1 MALHDAG
8 ADPVLHG
15 HVGGEVRGGEAQGQL
30 AEGDLQGLGR
40 LGAQGQGLG
49 AGPVGAGLQG
59 RKDGLDRALA
69 EGGVELGAVR
79 AQGRGARIHMK
90 LRQQGLDIDGIFRQR
105 HLQLGEPFGGHMVRR
120 QARVETVGG
129 LDPGPGQ
136 GEPETDPTGQT
147 GQEPPPSD
155 VREEADAGLGH
166 GEGRALGGEA
176 VAGRGREAD
185 AAAHGDPVHHRDD
198 RLRIGK
204 EQMIQSVLGE
214 KEGARQA
221 AVVGAAVGQHA
232 DIAPGAEAALAG
244 MVDQHRLDG
253 RIAAPV

>member
-1 MALHDAG
+1 M
-8 ADPVLHG
+8 
-15 HVGGEVRGGEAQGQL
+15 
-30 AEGDLQGLGR
+30 
-40 LGAQGQGLG
+40 
-49 AGPVGAGLQG
+49 
-59 RKDGLDRALA
+59 
-69 EGGVELGAVR
+69 
-79 AQGRGARIHMK
+79 IF
-90 LRQQGLDIDGIFRQR
+90 RQQGLNIIGVLSKLS
-105 HLQLGEPFGGHMVRR
+105 LQLGEPFGGHMVRC
-120 QARVETVGG
+120 QARVEAVGG

-221 AVVGAAVGQHA
+221 AVRGAAVGQHA

-244 MVDQHRLDG
+244 MVDQHRLDS
-253 RIAAPV
+253 RIPAPVRKDRYAGRAHNGREGVEGLGPIQGQPPQPAVARDPNLLAHRPKISRLMMTRMISLVPSRIWWTRRSRTIRSRG